1 MIIIYQGK
9 PESSYFYIVQ
19 PPGIEIERGE
29 EIKCI
34 NPKSQQETLGI
45 LTDKFTYQWTQVP
58 DSFCLLNYGAST
70 LTVKNKIQKTY
81 PELLNH
87 LEVRFLLIRE
97 K

>member
-19 PPGIEIERGE
+19 PPGMEINRGE

-34 NPKSQQETLGI
+34 NPKSNAETVGVV
-45 LTDKFTYQWTQVP
+45 TDKFTYQWTQVP
-58 DSFCLLNYGAST
+58 DSFCLLNYGCNT
-70 LTVKNKIQKTY
+70 LTVKKGIESIY
-81 PELLNH
+81 PELQNQPD
-87 LEVRFLLIRE
+87 VRFLLIRE